1 MTNAILK
8 QRFETMNE
16 ATTSV
21 DVAPFAK
28 LLTPLLYRV
37 YTESL
42 VSQIADVQP
51 MNGPISKIYAL
62 VSTYGGRNSDNL
74 SSTNSKILGVSDGSV
89 FAVDSTISTSTGSGI
104 VVYKEGD
111 YLLLNIATGYFDN
124 AQATTQFPSV
134 TIQSI
139 TSNRNYAKKVFA
151 NYSGPFST
159 AQVEALSD
167 EIKNV
172 DYEVVSVTMEAVAR
186 KLKSKI
192 SHEAVEDMKATFGHD
207 ITDDLLI
214 EEISSEMIQE
224 IDQEILAFLKNKA
237 SILPD
242 VILRNSIG
250 VANGFSTISDDIYI
264 NIYKA
269 SQEIM
274 IDTKRRHNFF
284 VVADSRTISLLMS
297 NPLHIKPESDEVN
310 SYYMGKVG
318 NLYSLYIDPYAKTG
332 ESYCLVGYRSNS
344 KAIGDAGLLFAPYTN
359 QLTPTIDPVT
369 GKSIIYNTV
378 RYGYTLHPQD
388 TSDGDNDSTFFKI
401 FDVDTSGL
409 TNFPL

>member
-1 MTNAILK
+1 MKKDLLK
-8 QRFETMNE
+8 KSIESLNE
-16 ATTSV
+16 ATQTV

-37 YTESL
+37 YTQSL

-51 MNGPISKIYAL
+51 IVGPVGKVYAL
-62 VSTYGGRNSDNL
+62 VSTYGGRDSDNL
-74 SSTNSKILGVSDGSV
+74 SSTKSKILTVTNGSSFVVDG
-89 FAVDSTISTSTGSGI
+89 TITTTTGSGI
-104 VVYKEGD
+104 VVYKED
-111 YLLLNIATGYFDN
+111 NNLLVKVVSGYFQN
-124 AQATTQFPSV
+124 AQATTEAPAV
-134 TIQSI
+134 TISSI

-151 NYSGPFST
+151 NYSGPYVT
-159 AQVEALSD
+159 NVGENIGD

-172 DYEVVSVTMEAVAR
+172 DYEVVSATIEVISR

-192 SHEAVEDMKATFGHD
+192 SHEAVEDMKSMFGHD

-224 IDQEILAFLKNKA
+224 IDQEVINFLKQKA

-242 VILRNSIG
+242 VVLANSLG
-250 VANGFSTISDDIYI
+250 MGDSLSSVADDIYV

-284 VVADSRTISLLMS
+284 VIADSRTISMLMT
-297 NPLHIKPESDEVN
+297 NPLHTKPESDEVN

-318 NLYSLYIDPYAKTG
+318 NLYSLYLDPYAD
-332 ESYCLVGYRSNS
+332 ESYCLVGYRSNERQ
-344 KAIGDAGLLFAPYTN
+344 IGDAGLLFAPYSN
-359 QLTPTIDPVT
+359 ILTPTIDLAT
-369 GKSIIYNTV
+369 GKSVIFNLV

-388 TSDGDNDSTFFKI
+388 TSVGDNDSIFFKI
-401 FDVDTSGL
+401 FNVDTTGL
-409 TNFPL
+409 VNFPL